1 MIPKPVAVVGAGAG
15 SALVPTP
22 RQKYVAR
29 VQREAINDQ
38 KMVQD
43 LNTLL
48 EMGFTDYDVN
58 LALLKK
64 YGDCAPAAE
73 HICAHGTEGI
83 L

>member
-1 MIPKPVAVVGAGAG
+1 MIPKPVIEAAAVV
-15 SALVPTP
+15 VQTP
-22 RQKYVAR
+22 RQKYAAR
-29 VQREAINDQ
+29 VQREANNDK
-38 KMVQD
+38 KMAQD